1 MGPNSVDGLEV
12 FIGQVS
18 LSGDFLGSFDGCN
31 CDSFLGDIG
40 ILVDDLQFE
49 VDLVGIGPSGFS
61 GFHNFMAQVYAET
74 SNEKLGLEVLA
85 VVFRGCIP
93 ATLGSVIIVDLGSH
107 AVGVTVY

>member
-1 MGPNSVDGLEV
+1 
-12 FIGQVS
+12 
-18 LSGDFLGSFDGCN
+18 
-31 CDSFLGDIG
+31 
-40 ILVDDLQFE
+40 
-49 VDLVGIGPSGFS
+49 
-61 GFHNFMAQVYAET
+61 MAQVYAET